1 MKTQY
6 YRIIVWALM
15 SLLVASCV
23 IPATK
28 VRYLANFERFVK
40 NVEKNA
46 SEFKNKDWRWA
57 QKRYSLY
64 AEKWYEKFRE
74 DFTLKEQIQVA
85 SLKIRYQAAKEGSQF
100 REKINEEM
108 LRNLEKLDKEMGKY
122 FDENFERDLEKITKG
137 AREIGDSAVK
147 VVDDLL
153 KELRK
158 RKE

>member
-1 MKTQY
+1 MKTPY
-6 YRIIVWALM
+6 YRIIIWSLL

-28 VRYLANFERFVK
+28 ERYLANFERFVK
-40 NVEKNA
+40 NVENNA
-46 SEFKNKDWRWA
+46 SKFKNNDWQWA
-57 QKRYSLY
+57 EKRYRLY
-64 AEKWYEKFRE
+64 AEKWYDKFRE

-85 SLKIRYQAAKEGSQF
+85 AFKIRYQAAKEGTQF
-100 REKINEEM
+100 RKKIDEQI
-108 LRNLEKLDKEMGKY
+108 LRDIEKLKKDMGNY
-122 FDENFERDLEKITKG
+122 FDENFERDLEKITEG